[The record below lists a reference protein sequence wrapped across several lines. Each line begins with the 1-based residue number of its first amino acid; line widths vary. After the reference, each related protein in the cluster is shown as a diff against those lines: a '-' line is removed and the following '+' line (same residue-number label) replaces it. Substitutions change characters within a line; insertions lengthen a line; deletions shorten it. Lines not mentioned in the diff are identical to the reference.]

1 MIDKSNN
8 IKNIFLESI
17 DLKQKCIENSIDTLT
32 QIADLICKCIKK
44 DKKVMICGNGGSAA
58 DAQHLAAEM
67 LIRLRPHVN
76 RQSLPFISLSTDMST
91 VTACGNDYSFD

>member
-44 DKKVMICGNGGSAA
+44 TKK
-58 DAQHLAAEM
+58 
-67 LIRLRPHVN
+67 
-76 RQSLPFISLSTDMST
+76 
-91 VTACGNDYSFD
+91 